1 MDYGSGAIFGC
12 PAHDQRD
19 YEFALKNKL
28 DIIEVIQGFQ
38 GRNLTTLPYCEINKE
53 DKIVNSDFLNNL
65 HPSEGKE
72 KITQIIR
79 ENKIG
84 EKKTDFRLRDWG
96 VSRQR
101 YWGCPIPIIYTEDGK
116 TITVD
121 EEDLPVKLPEDI
133 DFNKS
138 GNPLSNH
145 PTWKNTKC
153 SKTGKKGNKRNRHF
167 RYFF

>member
-19 YEFALKNKL
+19 YDFALKNNL
-28 DIIEVIQGFQ
+28 DIIKVIQNT
-38 GRNLTTLPYCEINKE
+38 NLSALPYCEVNKE
-53 DKIVNSDFLNNL
+53 DKMINSEFLNNL

-72 KITQIIR
+72 KITQIIQKS
-79 ENKIG
+79 KIG
-84 EKKTDFRLRDWG
+84 KKKTDFRLRDWG

-116 TITVD
+116 TVTVD
-121 EEDLPVKLPEDI
+121 EKDLPVKLPDDI
-133 DFNKS
+133 DFNNS

-153 SKTGKKGNKRNRHF
+153 SKTGKKQSEKQIP
-167 RYFF
+167 